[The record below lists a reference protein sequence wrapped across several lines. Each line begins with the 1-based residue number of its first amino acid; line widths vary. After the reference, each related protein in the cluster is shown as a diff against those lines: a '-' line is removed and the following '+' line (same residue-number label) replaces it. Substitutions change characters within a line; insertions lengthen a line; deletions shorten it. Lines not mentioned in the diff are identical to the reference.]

1 MAKEKPVTV
10 VEINEGTKIDYEQ
23 NGTKL
28 TFDDQLMTNVAKYQK
43 GFPVHVDICMDADRN
58 LCTGVAAGL
67 FYVAQLDIPA
77 IKYEEQTTSEN
88 DSSDENGMNPQ
99 TPPAV
104 IPLDMSDVTLTL
116 WSIDQLTPATEE

>member
-28 TFDDQLMTNVAKYQK
+28 TFDDQLMINVAKYQK

-67 FYVAQLDIPA
+67 FYVAQLDIP
-77 IKYEEQTTSEN
+77 
-88 DSSDENGMNPQ
+88 DENGMNPQ

>member
-28 TFDDQLMTNVAKYQK
+28 TFDDQLMINVAKYQK

-67 FYVAQLDIPA
+67 FYVAQL
-77 IKYEEQTTSEN
+77 